1 MPTAEASIDPPIVVV
16 PSRAAAEQWRR
27 TLEQRLLA
35 EQWTPPLALQDA
47 LDHHVVPGVLGAITL
62 PRLLT
67 RDDLYDA
74 WHRAARIDAP
84 RLSPLTREVLMGA
97 SARQASRVHRPPFL
111 LRPGLIAEMLRFH
124 DQVARLGH
132 DPSTW
137 LQDAAIRL
145 EDEATSDRG
154 AERLL
159 LQTRFLREAYRIF
172 DARVAA
178 LDGMDERCRAA

>member
-1 MPTAEASIDPPIVVV
+1 MPN
-16 PSRAAAEQWRR
+16 RAAAEQWRR

-47 LDHHVVPGVLGAITL
+47 LDHHVAPGAHGAL
-62 PRLLT
+62 AMPRLLT

-111 LRPGLIAEMLRFH
+111 LRPGLVAEMLRFH

-132 DPSTW
+132 DPSIW
-137 LQDAAIRL
+137 L
-145 EDEATSDRG
+145 DEA
-154 AERLL
+154 A
-159 LQTRFLREAYRIF
+159 
-172 DARVAA
+172 VAA
-178 LDGMDERCRAA
+178 RGRSAVRPWR